1 MLDET
6 VRRGCNGQ
14 LLGGS
19 DTDRNTAR
27 REDNDRPRY
36 ADRNRNDMEN
46 RYGQVRR
53 DGDDRRGRDN
63 GNMRQDRDSRY
74 GNSREGE
81 HSENRRC
88 GCNSGRDNDRNRG
101 PVYGFPNGVGRMG
114 PTGCVGPVP
123 RFGSCC
129 LNGYG
134 MPRTGL
140 GSCCAGRSGNSYDD
154 NDRSARERSC
164 GCGRDN
170 DNDRSARERS
180 CGCGRDNDNDRSA
193 RERSCGCG
201 RDNDNDRSARERS
214 CGCGRDNDND
224 RSARERSCGCG
235 RDNDND
241 HSARERSCG
250 CGRDKDNDR
259 SARERSCG
267 CGREREGCNGES
279 LLDTLQALD
288 FALFEVTLY
297 LDAYCDDCQALELY
311 HRLLE
316 QRRVAAEKYE
326 AEIGPL
332 TFRGNRSCTQWDWV
346 NEPYP
351 WDIRANK

>member
-6 VRRGCNGQ
+6 VRRSCNGQ

-27 REDNDRPRY
+27 REDTDRLRY
-36 ADRNRNDMEN
+36 ADRNRSDMEN

-53 DGDDRRGRDN
+53 DGDDRRGRDDC
-63 GNMRQDRDSRY
+63 NMRQGRDNRC

-88 GCNSGRDNDRNRG
+88 RCNSGRDNDRNRG

-114 PTGCVGPVP
+114 PTGGVGPVS
-123 RFGSCC
+123 RFGACC

-140 GSCCAGRSGNSYDD
+140 GSCCAGRNSNSYDD
-154 NDRSARERSC
+154 NDRSASERSC

-170 DNDRSARERS
+170 DN
-180 CGCGRDNDNDRSA
+180 G
-193 RERSCGCG
+193 
-201 RDNDNDRSARERS
+201 
-214 CGCGRDNDND
+214 
-224 RSARERSCGCG
+224 
-235 RDNDND
+235 
-241 HSARERSCG
+241 
-250 CGRDKDNDR
+250 R

-267 CGREREGCNGES
+267 CGREQEGCNGES
-279 LLDTLQALD
+279 LLDTIQALD

>member
-6 VRRGCNGQ
+6 VRRSCNGQ
-14 LLGGS
+14 LLDGS

-53 DGDDRRGRDN
+53 DGDDRRGRDD
-63 GNMRQDRDSRY
+63 GNMRQDRDNRY

-81 HSENRRC
+81 RSEQRRC

-140 GSCCAGRSGNSYDD
+140 GSCCARRSGNSYDN

-180 CGCGRDNDNDRSA
+180 CGCGRDNDNDRSS
-193 RERSCGCG
+193 RERSCGY
-201 RDNDNDRSARERS
+201 
-214 CGCGRDNDND
+214 
-224 RSARERSCGCG
+224 
-235 RDNDND
+235 
-241 HSARERSCG
+241 
-250 CGRDKDNDR
+250 
-259 SARERSCG
+259 
-267 CGREREGCNGES
+267 GREREGCSGES
-279 LLDTLQALD
+279 LLDTIQALD

-346 NEPYP
+346 NQPYP

>member
-6 VRRGCNGQ
+6 VRRSCNGQ
-14 LLGGS
+14 LLDGS

-27 REDNDRPRY
+27 REDNDRLRY

-53 DGDDRRGRDN
+53 DGDDRRGRDD
-63 GNMRQDRDSRY
+63 GNMRQDRDNRY

-81 HSENRRC
+81 RSEQRRC
-88 GCNSGRDNDRNRG
+88 GCNSGRDNNRNRG

-140 GSCCAGRSGNSYDD
+140 GSCCAGRSGNSYD
-154 NDRSARERSC
+154 N
-164 GCGRDN
+164 
-170 DNDRSARERS
+170 
-180 CGCGRDNDNDRSA
+180 
-193 RERSCGCG
+193 
-201 RDNDNDRSARERS
+201 
-214 CGCGRDNDND
+214 
-224 RSARERSCGCG
+224 
-235 RDNDND
+235 
-241 HSARERSCG
+241 
-250 CGRDKDNDR
+250 NDR

-267 CGREREGCNGES
+267 CGREREGCSGES
-279 LLDTLQALD
+279 LLDTIQTLD

-346 NEPYP
+346 NQPYP